1 MDTHSTNGMTFDS
14 RVQKNNQAKESKGYL
29 HTFSKKEYENNS
41 KGAVLMI
48 VKISEDYY
56 SLDKYKI
63 SLTTITLIFG
73 GRTFFDN

>member
-1 MDTHSTNGMTFDS
+1 MNTHSTSGMIFDS

-29 HTFSKKEYENNS
+29 YTFSKKEYEGNS

-63 SLTTITLIFG
+63 SLKTITLIFG
-73 GRTFFDN
+73 GQTFF